1 MKNNNLI
8 PVFTGLIN
16 NQQTNLVDARVLHS
30 FLEVKIRF
38 NDWINRRVEEYQF
51 IENTDFILITQK
63 RVTKIHGGDR
73 RSKDYHLTLD
83 MAKELS
89 MVERTEKGREARR
102 YFIECE
108 KQLLNLTQAYNQE
121 CRERK
126 VTTEQ
131 ARKISEAVDEYCKKN
146 GVNWQKFYPAL
157 KKEFG
162 VESYLDLPAKEFDSV
177 IEYIC
182 GEVIDDNF
190 FSKATR
196 EQIIFAVALMKNG
209 LNRYF
214 EISSAH
220 EKIRNE
226 LTDIQD
232 RIGKVS
238 AAIGEVSHANGA
250 IYDGLAE
257 SQLYLGFDSSI
268 SKEAVA
274 VAKTLMKKQLVLDF

>member
-1 MKNNNLI
+1 MNNNNLI

-16 NQQTNLVDARVLHS
+16 NQQTNLIDARTLHS
-30 FLEVKIRF
+30 YLESGIRF
-38 NDWINRRVEEYQF
+38 NDWINRRIEEYKF
-51 IENTDFILITQK
+51 TESVDFIAITQK
-63 RVTKIHGGDR
+63 RVIGHGRG
-73 RSKDYHLTLD
+73 SKEYHLTLD

-108 KQLLNLTQAYNQE
+108 KQLLNLTQDICNQE
-121 CRERK
+121 CQTRK

-182 GEVIDDNF
+182 GEVVEDNF

-196 EQIIFAVALMKNG
+196 EQIVFAVALMKAG
-209 LNRYF
+209 LAKHL
-214 EISSAH
+214 EIDRAYDAIKSEVIS
-220 EKIRNE
+220 IRDR
-226 LTDIQD
+226 LSKVGMAIDDISKND
-232 RIGKVS
+232 GIV
-238 AAIGEVSHANGA
+238 
-250 IYDGLAE
+250 YDGLAE

-268 SKEAVA
+268 SKDAIE
-274 VAKTLMKKQLVLDF
+274 VAKLLMKKQLVLDF